1 MYLHLMSIHHVTAN
15 RIWTGDTA
23 APWAKCMAIENGFV
37 NSLDH
42 KPPQS
47 KHTLNL
53 DDAWILPGLIDSHL
67 HLLMG
72 GLSLGRL
79 DLAGAR
85 SREEFEKLIQECATK
100 LAPDRWLESFGWD
113 ENNWGGEKPNSSWLR
128 SAGNRPA
135 IAWRCDQHSALINQP
150 VCAIL
155 GLNAQT
161 ASPAGGTIV
170 RDSSGTPTGLL
181 LEQAAWKL
189 LVPHIPQ
196 PSLAT
201 KKQACADAC
210 EYLLSVGVT
219 SVGAME
225 YLNDIE
231 QILKPACSEN
241 ALRVRVRATVLDR
254 ERPLPFARA
263 DAIPTSDFLRIIG
276 FKSFAD
282 GTLGSSTAAMIDDYS
297 DSAGSGTLMEHALEG
312 TLAQWMREVL
322 TAGYSPSVHAIGDRA
337 LAETLRAAINSDP
350 HMRLRFEHAQTVH
363 PDTLAN
369 YKGRIVSM
377 QPFHKATDAPLAV
390 TRLGSHRQN
399 RVFQFCEF
407 LRSGARLAFGSDW
420 PIVTADPLEGMRVAI
435 TGVALD
441 GKIHGAKQNLTPEEA
456 IAAYTTG
463 AADCLGDSRLMGRLS
478 PGSFADFVALDRNPF
493 ACNWMDEAPQV
504 VMTVV
509 GGVVQYDARAQ
520 VVLR

>member
-1 MYLHLMSIHHVTAN
+1 
-15 RIWTGDTA
+15 
-23 APWAKCMAIENGFV
+23 
-37 NSLDH
+37 
-42 KPPQS
+42 
-47 KHTLNL
+47 
-53 DDAWILPGLIDSHL
+53 
-67 HLLMG
+67 MG

-79 DLAGAR
+79 DLASAR
-85 SREEFEKLIQECATK
+85 SREEFEKLIQECAAK
-100 LAPDRWLESFGWD
+100 LAPDQWLESFGWD
-113 ENNWGGEKPNSSWLR
+113 ENNWGGEKPNFTWLA
-128 SAGNRPA
+128 SAGDRPA

-155 GLNAQT
+155 GLNADT
-161 ASPAGGTIV
+161 KSPAGGTIV
-170 RDSSGTPTGLL
+170 RDSSGAPTGLL

-189 LVPHIPQ
+189 LVPHIPH
-196 PSLAT
+196 PSLAI
-201 KKQACADAC
+201 KKRACADAC
-210 EYLLSVGVT
+210 AHLLSVGVT

-231 QILKPACSEN
+231 QVLAPACDDGE
-241 ALRVRVRATVLDR
+241 LRVRVRATVLDR

-263 DAIPTSDFLRIIG
+263 NAIRGDDFLRIIG

-282 GTLGSSTAAMIDDYS
+282 GTLGSSTAAMIDAYS

-312 TLAQWMREVL
+312 TLADWMREVL
-322 TAGYSPSVHAIGDRA
+322 SAGFSPSVHAIGDRA
-337 LAETLRAAINSDP
+337 LGETLRAAVKSDP
-350 HMRLRFEHAQTVH
+350 QKRLRFEHAQTVH
-363 PDTLAN
+363 PDTLAQFE
-369 YKGRIVSM
+369 GRIISM
-377 QPFHKATDAPLAV
+377 QPFHKATDAPLAIK
-390 TRLGSHRQN
+390 RLGAHRQS
-399 RVFQFCEF
+399 RVFQFREF

-420 PIVTADPLEGMRVAI
+420 PIVTSDPLEGMRVAI

-441 GKIHGAKQNLTPEEA
+441 GKIHGANQNLTPQEA

-463 AADCLGDSRLMGRLS
+463 AADCLGDSRLLGRLS